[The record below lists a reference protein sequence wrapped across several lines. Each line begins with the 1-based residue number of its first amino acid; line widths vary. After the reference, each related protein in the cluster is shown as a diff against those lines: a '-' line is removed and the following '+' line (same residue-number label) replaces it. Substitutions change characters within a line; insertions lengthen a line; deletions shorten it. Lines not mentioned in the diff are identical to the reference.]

1 MIVLLNMALVLLAA
15 ALAAALLMP
24 KSYAFLQ
31 SSSTFVTSSRQVVVR
46 DSFASSSTR
55 ICNVPPKPILDEDS
69 VAALKDAADREAP
82 PQSFFQLQKNSV
94 RAVQSALRDG
104 HKLLEIEFP
113 PLPAN
118 VLEMDD
124 VSAYD
129 IAEANTKLAVDF
141 AKGFLAELPTSRLP
155 PDVIDNFQITI
166 LFPDEAEE
174 TIAVK
179 GALGGLRKPAPGI
192 QTGSLRRSEEG
203 DTRVFKVS
211 TVVCIPSARSE
222 SPCLL
227 YWSTSS
233 FFIEPNIISC
243 FFVLFCSAGTNI
255 FISPRRWIR
264 WSCKTLSRHQNV
276 HYTSCIS
283 TGTAGH

>member
-1 MIVLLNMALVLLAA
+1 MIVLLNAALVLLAV
-15 ALAAALLMP
+15 ALATAPVVP
-24 KSYAFLQ
+24 KSFAFLQ
-31 SSSTFVTSSRQVVVR
+31 SSSTFLPISTQLVGRDYLVSSSR
-46 DSFASSSTR
+46 TY
-55 ICNVPPKPILDEDS
+55 NVPPKPILDEDS

-155 PDVIDNFQITI
+155 PDFINDYQITI

-174 TIAVK
+174 KIAVK

-192 QTGSLRRSEEG
+192 QIGSLRRSEEG

-211 TVVCIPSARSE
+211 NVVGIGS
-222 SPCLL
+222 LWITL
-227 YWSTSS
+227 YPPPYVETM
-233 FFIEPNIISC
+233 N
-243 FFVLFCSAGTNI
+243 VLIVFWKAGTNL

-264 WSCKTLSRHQNV
+264 RTC
-276 HYTSCIS
+276 
-283 TGTAGH
+283 

>member
-1 MIVLLNMALVLLAA
+1 MIVLLNVTMVLLAA
-15 ALAAALLMP
+15 ALAAGLIMP

-31 SSSTFVTSSRQVVVR
+31 SSSTIVTSSRQIVVR
-46 DSFASSSTR
+46 DNFASSSTR

-211 TVVCIPSARSE
+211 CVSVICSFGVALPSV
-222 SPCLL
+222 L
-227 YWSTSS
+227 YYCVYVYIKEKS
-233 FFIEPNIISC
+233 
-243 FFVLFCSAGTNI
+243 I
-255 FISPRRWIR
+255 FIFLFSRNKYFYLFLEVDPVVLLNLIPTPK
-264 WSCKTLSRHQNV
+264 CTL
-276 HYTSCIS
+276 Y
-283 TGTAGH
+283 

>member
-1 MIVLLNMALVLLAA
+1 MNVQVKWFLDHLCIKMIVLPNAALVLLAVA
-15 ALAAALLMP
+15 FATAPIVP
-24 KSYAFLQ
+24 KSFAFLQ
-31 SSSTFVTSSRQVVVR
+31 PSSSFLPSPTQVVGRDYLVSSSR
-46 DSFASSSTR
+46 TY
-55 ICNVPPKPILDEDS
+55 NVPPKSILDEDS
-69 VAALKDAADREAP
+69 VAELKDAADREAP

-155 PDVIDNFQITI
+155 ADNINDFQITI

-174 TIAVK
+174 KIAVK

-192 QTGSLRRSEEG
+192 QIGSLRRSEEG

-211 TVVCIPSARSE
+211 SVVGIG
-222 SPCLL
+222 
-227 YWSTSS
+227 S
-233 FFIEPNIISC
+233 F
-243 FFVLFCSAGTNI
+243 
-255 FISPRRWIR
+255 
-264 WSCKTLSRHQNV
+264 
-276 HYTSCIS
+276 
-283 TGTAGH
+283 